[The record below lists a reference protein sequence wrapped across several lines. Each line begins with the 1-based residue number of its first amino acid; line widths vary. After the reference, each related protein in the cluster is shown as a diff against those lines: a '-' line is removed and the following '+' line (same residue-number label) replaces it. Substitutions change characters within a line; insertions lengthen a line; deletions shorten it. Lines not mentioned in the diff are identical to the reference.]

1 MQKNKILIIT
11 CVILL
16 IIISVFAL
24 VKTNASSPPKITKKK
39 EIEKKPV
46 LNEFGLQVDSLKTL
60 PGKVKRNET
69 ISSIFSGLNISSQT
83 IEKIKD
89 ISKGI
94 FNLRKIISGKNYFAY
109 LTNDTLSSVKY
120 FVYEK
125 DPVNYVVFDFQEPIK
140 IYEGKKE
147 IKYIQKS
154 VSGRINNSLYESLM
168 NSDADPE
175 LVIKLSEIYAWQI
188 DFYRIQKGDN
198 YKVIYEEKYVDDEPV
213 GIGKI
218 IAAEFTHDNENYFAI
233 PFIQYDQREFFDE
246 NGNSLQKEF
255 LKAPI
260 KFSRITSRFSRRRF
274 HPILKRY
281 KSHLGT
287 DYAAPTGT
295 PIHTVGDGVVIA
307 ASYTSGNGNYVKIRH
322 NGTYTTQYLHMSRFA
337 KGIKPGK
344 KVKQGDVIG
353 YVGSTGLATGPHV
366 CFRFWKNGVQ
376 VNPLKEKIPPSH
388 PIKKEN
394 LNAFNKKKIEIL
406 EKLSE
411 ISLPESDENPSA

>member
-233 PFIQYDQREFFDE
+233 PFIQNDQREFFDE

>member
-147 IKYIQKS
+147 IRYIQKS

-233 PFIQYDQREFFDE
+233 PFIQNDQREFFDE

>member
-1 MQKNKILIIT
+1 MQKSKIFIIS
-11 CVILL
+11 CIILL
-16 IIISVFAL
+16 VIVSVFAL
-24 VKTNASSPPKITKKK
+24 KTNESSPPKAVKKK
-39 EIEKKPV
+39 EVEKKPE
-46 LNEFGLQVDSLKTL
+46 LNEFGLVVDSLKSFS
-60 PGKVKRNET
+60 GKVKRNET
-69 ISSIFSGLNISSQT
+69 ISSIFSALNISNQT
-83 IEKIKD
+83 IEKIKN
-89 ISKGI
+89 ISKDI
-94 FNLRKIISGKNYFAY
+94 FNVRKIISGKNYFAY
-109 LTNDTLSSVKY
+109 LTNDTLKNVKY

-125 DPVNYVVFDFQEPIK
+125 DPVNYVVFDFQDSIK
-140 IYEGKKE
+140 IYPGKKE

-154 VSGRINNSLYESLM
+154 VSGRIDNSFYESLI

-175 LVIKLSEIYAWQI
+175 LVMRLSEIYAWQI

-198 YKVIYEEKYVDDEPV
+198 YKVIYEEKYVDDDPV

-218 IAAEFTHDNENYFAI
+218 IAAEFTHYDENYFAI
-233 PFIQYDQREFFDE
+233 PFIQDNQREFFDE

-260 KFSRITSRFSRRRF
+260 KFSRISSRFSRRRF

-287 DYAAPTGT
+287 DYAAPRGT

-322 NGTYTTQYLHMSRFA
+322 NATYTTQYLHMSKFA
-337 KGIKPGK
+337 KGIRPGK

-388 PIKKEN
+388 PIKNEN
-394 LNAFNKKKIEIL
+394 LETFNRKKIGIL
-406 EKLSE
+406 EKLSK
-411 ISLPESDENPSA
+411 ITLPEKSIENPPA